1 MKGSPL
7 GPKKVRINVLWIYGI
22 IAVMILGWN
31 YFSNS
36 KPTPASIYWNR
47 ARDMIAAGDVARIDV
62 INRER
67 AEVYIIPDSLH
78 KYTSQDDFKKIPAAV
93 DQPQFTFN
101 IGSVET
107 FRADLDKAQV
117 DSGHVVALDWHNRHN
132 VWGDI
137 LGALLPIVLIVAFW
151 ILIMRNMSRGG
162 GGAGGIFSVGKARAQ
177 VFDKDAAPPV
187 TFKDVAGL
195 EEAKVE
201 IMEVVDF
208 LKKPEKYRELGGK
221 IPKGILLV
229 GPPGTGK
236 TLLAK
241 AVAGEANVPF
251 LSMSGSDFVEMF
263 VGVGASRVRDLFRQ
277 AKEKAPCIVFIDE
290 IDSIG
295 RARGKNTGYTTND
308 EKESTLN
315 QLLTEMDGFGTNT
328 GVIMLAATNRADI
341 LDKALLRAGRFDRQI
356 EVGLP
361 DIKER
366 EEIFEVHLRG
376 LKLVPGL
383 DRSFLAKQTPG
394 FSGADIANLCNE
406 AALIAARNDKPYVDK
421 NDFLNAIDRIV
432 GGLERKN
439 KIITPEEK
447 RTIAYHEAGHATVS
461 WILENA
467 NPLIKVTIIPR
478 GKSLGAAWYLPEERQ
493 ITTREQL
500 MDQMASM
507 LGGRASEEMVLGQI
521 STGALNDLETAT
533 KMAYAMV
540 TYYGMSAEV
549 GNLSYYDSSGQ
560 SDFALTKPFSEKT
573 AQQIDVQTRKMI
585 DEAYAMAQQ
594 VLRTHRKGLDELA
607 KLLLE
612 KEVIFTDDLIAI
624 FGKRKKDIERE
635 RREAEAATSQK
646 AAAGSSAGAGA
657 APAAGIPVWITAKG
671 TATEVTVQSAEPA
684 PKRRA
689 GRPAK
694 TKTSTEPAAEVK
706 PKLGRGRPKAAVVKV
721 GAKGE
726 TPKPKVATSK
736 RARKPAKTAKT
747 GEPVKKAKTAKSSK
761 KDETPRS

>member
-1 MKGSPL
+1 MAKNTSPAQQSPL
-7 GPKKVRINVLWIYGI
+7 APKKVRINILWIYAI
-22 IAVMILGWN
+22 IAVLILGWN
-31 YFSNS
+31 FFGSRS
-36 KPTPASIYWNR
+36 TPVHTYWDR
-47 ARDMIAAGDVARIDV
+47 VREMIASGYVAKINV
-62 INRER
+62 INRES
-67 AEVYIIPDSLH
+67 AEVFIREGYIKTDSL
-78 KYTSQDDFKKIPAAV
+78 KRFVASPDDLKGLPTDKGS
-93 DQPQFTFN
+93 PQFTFN

-107 FRADLDKAQV
+107 FRADFDKATK
-117 DSGHVVALDWHNRHN
+117 DSGYDVPLDWVNRRSI
-132 VWGDI
+132 WGDV
-137 LGALLPIVLIVAFW
+137 LSGLLPIALLIGFW
-151 ILIMRNMSRGG
+151 TLILRGMSRGAG
-162 GGAGGIFSVGKARAQ
+162 GGAGGIFNVGRARAQ
-177 VFDKDAAPPV
+177 VFDKDTTTNV

-201 IMEVVDF
+201 IMEIVDF
-208 LKKPEKYRELGGK
+208 LKNPQKYRELGGK
-221 IPKGILLV
+221 IPKGALLV

-295 RARGKNTGYTTND
+295 RARGRNTGFTSND
-308 EKESTLN
+308 DKESTLN
-315 QLLTEMDGFGTNT
+315 QLLTEMDGFTTNT

-361 DIKER
+361 DIHER
-366 EEIFEVHLRG
+366 EEIFEVHLKP
-376 LKLVPGL
+376 LKLDPNL

-406 AALIAARNDKPYVDK
+406 AALIAARGNKPYVDK
-421 NDFLNAIDRIV
+421 DDFMNAIDRIV

-461 WILENA
+461 WMLENA

-478 GKSLGAAWYLPEERQ
+478 GRSLGAAWYLPEERQ

-500 MDQMASM
+500 MDEMASM
-507 LGGRASEEMVLGQI
+507 FGGRAAEEMVLGRI
-521 STGALNDLETAT
+521 STGALNDLERAT

-540 TYYGMSAEV
+540 TYYGMSGEV

-560 SDFALTKPFSEKT
+560 NDFALTKPFSEKT
-573 AQQIDVQTRKMI
+573 AQQIDIQTRRII
-585 DEAYAMAQQ
+585 DEAYGMARE
-594 VLRTHRKGLDELA
+594 VLLKHRKGLDRLA
-607 KLLLE
+607 ALLLE

-624 FGKRKKDIERE
+624 YGKRKKDIARE
-635 RREAEAATSQK
+635 KQEAEAK
-646 AAAGSSAGAGA
+646 AAGDVAGAKAEAGAEAKTAVVASAG
-657 APAAGIPVWITAKG
+657 
-671 TATEVTVQSAEPA
+671 
-684 PKRRA
+684 
-689 GRPAK
+689 
-694 TKTSTEPAAEVK
+694 STEPAAK
-706 PKLGRGRPKAAVVKV
+706 RGRGRPKGAVKAKVVVKV
-721 GAKGE
+721 AKV
-726 TPKPKVATSK
+726 TQPK
-736 RARKPAKTAKT
+736 KTAT
-747 GEPVKKAKTAKSSK
+747 AHKAKKPPK